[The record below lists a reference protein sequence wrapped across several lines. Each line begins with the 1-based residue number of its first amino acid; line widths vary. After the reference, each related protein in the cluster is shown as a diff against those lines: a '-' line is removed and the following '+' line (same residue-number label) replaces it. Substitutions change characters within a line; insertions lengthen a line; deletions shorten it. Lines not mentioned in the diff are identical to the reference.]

1 MSFQVLAV
9 EEGGRRVIEKSWE
22 DIEEEMIVSSRR
34 EQTKRW
40 AYTEGNVR
48 SWAGWEEQRLRERQI
63 EGGRAG
69 KEFCMDWGKLITSDL
84 SDIICWTNCRAAA
97 GGNGELK
104 V

>member
-40 AYTEGNVR
+40 AYTEGNER
-48 SWAGWEEQRLRERQI
+48 SWAGWKSHQ
-63 EGGRAG
+63 EGDKRIPVNDVSA
-69 KEFCMDWGKLITSDL
+69 
-84 SDIICWTNCRAAA
+84 
-97 GGNGELK
+97 
-104 V
+104 